1 MLKKSASFVLASL
14 SGSTY
19 RSVRL
24 ASSLAAAALDG
35 LFEHPAAILISVP
48 SKPLKQKGSIMVRDS
63 IPVKIG
69 IGAAIVVAA
78 IFLSPWLDHGTFA
91 EELAMSQSTIEQ
103 AFPTSSKC
111 KRCHERVFEEWET
124 SPLSRSIHSPA
135 FRASLDAFLS
145 SPAGKDKALCFRCHA
160 PHVREFPDQV
170 QLFIDQAKAG
180 DPSLDGVACA
190 QCHLIKQVDRTK
202 QPPEPK
208 YELESKTIYG
218 PYKDAVQNRAHQSM
232 ELGLFQKSDL
242 CLNCHQSVPS
252 AANLGKANDLLGNWD
267 QSKAVKS
274 GKECQTCHMPEQI
287 GESAN
292 GEKKRKTANH
302 TFPGR
307 IGKLRQEAAKV
318 DVHTKVE
325 GEKTTVTVN
334 VQSLVPHNLPATHP
348 AWATVVLDL
357 DIKGK
362 NLKTVFTDK
371 RVYGRVYQDA
381 KGQKTSFDF
390 EAVKV
395 FEDTVLK
402 PEETRVE
409 TFTFPTPKDTKT
421 FDVEVTLNYAPIT
434 GPAPFLQRVEAESSK
449 GSQDPVFQPI
459 EIIKYAENISV
470 NK

>member
-1 MLKKSASFVLASL
+1 
-14 SGSTY
+14 
-19 RSVRL
+19 
-24 ASSLAAAALDG
+24 
-35 LFEHPAAILISVP
+35 
-48 SKPLKQKGSIMVRDS
+48 MVRDS
-63 IPVKIG
+63 TPMKIG
-69 IGAAIVVAA
+69 IGSAIVVVALLLA
-78 IFLSPWLDHGTFA
+78 QWLDRSTFA
-91 EELAMSQSTIEQ
+91 QETAMSQSTIEQ
-103 AFPTSSKC
+103 AFPSSSKC

-135 FRASLDAFLS
+135 FRASLAAFLS
-145 SPAGKDKALCFRCHA
+145 SPGGKDKAVCFRCHA
-160 PHVREFPDQV
+160 PHVREFPDQA

-208 YELESKTIYG
+208 YELGSKTLYG

-252 AANLGKANDLLGNWD
+252 ATGLGKANDLLGNWD

-292 GEKKRKTANH
+292 GEKKRKVANH

-307 IGKLRQEAAKV
+307 IGKLRQEAAKL
-318 DVHTKVE
+318 DVHTKIE
-325 GEKTTVTVN
+325 GDKTTVTVK
-334 VQSLVPHNLPATHP
+334 VQSLIPHNLPTTHP

-357 DIKGK
+357 DIKRK

-371 RVYGRVYQDA
+371 RVYGRIYQDA

-395 FEDTVLK
+395 LEDTVLK
-402 PEETRVE
+402 PEELRVE
-409 TFTFPTPKDTKT
+409 TFIFPTPKDTKT

-434 GPAPFLQRVEAESSK
+434 GPAAFLQRVEAESSK

-459 EIIKYAENISV
+459 EIIKYAENVSV
-470 NK
+470 SK

>member
-1 MLKKSASFVLASL
+1 M
-14 SGSTY
+14 
-19 RSVRL
+19 
-24 ASSLAAAALDG
+24 
-35 LFEHPAAILISVP
+35 
-48 SKPLKQKGSIMVRDS
+48 MVRNS
-63 IPVKIG
+63 IILKLG
-69 IGAAIVVAA
+69 ICMAIVVVAF
-78 IFLSPWLDHGTFA
+78 FLSPWLDHGT
-91 EELAMSQSTIEQ
+91 LAQEAALSQSTIEQ

-135 FRASLDAFLS
+135 FRASLDAFLA
-145 SPAGKDKALCFRCHA
+145 SPAGKDKAMCFRCHA
-160 PHVREFPDQV
+160 PHVREFSNQV
-170 QLFIDQAKAG
+170 QLFINQAKAG

-208 YELESKTIYG
+208 YEFESKTVYG
-218 PYKDAVQNRAHQSM
+218 PYKDSVQNRAHQSM

-242 CLNCHQSVPS
+242 CLNCHQSVTS
-252 AANLGKANDLLGNWD
+252 AVGLGKANDLLGNWD

-274 GKECQTCHMPEQI
+274 GKECQTCHMPEQV

-292 GEKKRKTANH
+292 GEKKRKVANH

-307 IGKLRQEAAKV
+307 IGKLRQEAARL
-318 DVHTKVE
+318 DVKTKIE
-325 GEKTTVTVN
+325 GENTTVMVK

-348 AWATVVLDL
+348 AWASVVLDL

-362 NLKTVFTDK
+362 NLKTVFTDR

-395 FEDTVLK
+395 LEDTVLK
-402 PEETRVE
+402 PEEMRIE

-434 GPAPFLQRVEAESSK
+434 GNAPFLQRVEAESSK
-449 GSQDPVFQPI
+449 GSQDPVFQPV
-459 EIIKYAENISV
+459 EIVKYAENV
-470 NK
+470 AVTK

>member
-1 MLKKSASFVLASL
+1 MM
-14 SGSTY
+14 
-19 RSVRL
+19 VRN
-24 ASSLAAAALDG
+24 SSLA
-35 LFEHPAAILISVP
+35 
-48 SKPLKQKGSIMVRDS
+48 
-63 IPVKIG
+63 KIG
-69 IGAAIVVAA
+69 IGTVIVVGVLLFAH
-78 IFLSPWLDHGTFA
+78 WLDLDTFA

-103 AFPTSSKC
+103 VFPSSSKC

-145 SPAGKDKALCFRCHA
+145 SPAGKDKAVCFRCHA
-160 PHVREFPDQV
+160 PHVREFPAQV

-208 YELESKTIYG
+208 YELESKTLYG
-218 PYKDAVQNRAHQSM
+218 PYKDSVQNRAHRSV

-252 AANLGKANDLLGNWD
+252 AANLGKTNDLLGNWD

-292 GEKKRKTANH
+292 GEKKRKVANH

-307 IGKLRQEAAKV
+307 IGKLRQEAAKL
-318 DVHTKVE
+318 DVQAKIE
-325 GEKTTVTVN
+325 GEKTTVTVK

-395 FEDTVLK
+395 LEDTVLK
-402 PEETRVE
+402 PEELRVE
-409 TFTFPTPKDTKT
+409 TFNFPTPKDTKT
-421 FDVEVTLNYAPIT
+421 FDIEVTLNYAPIT
-434 GPAPFLQRVEAESSK
+434 GPAPFLQRVEAEAST

-459 EIIKYAENISV
+459 EIVKHAENVPV

>member
-1 MLKKSASFVLASL
+1 M
-14 SGSTY
+14 
-19 RSVRL
+19 
-24 ASSLAAAALDG
+24 
-35 LFEHPAAILISVP
+35 
-48 SKPLKQKGSIMVRDS
+48 MMRDS
-63 IPVKIG
+63 IRAKIG
-69 IGAAIVVAA
+69 IGAAIVVVA
-78 IFLSPWLDHGTFA
+78 LLLVHWLASGTFA
-91 EELAMSQSTIEQ
+91 QEAALSQSTIEQ

-124 SPLSRSIHSPA
+124 SPLSRSIHTPA
-135 FRASLDAFLS
+135 FRASLDAFLA

-208 YELESKTIYG
+208 YELESKTVYG
-218 PYKDAVQNRAHQSM
+218 PYKDSVQNRAHQSM

-252 AANLGKANDLLGNWD
+252 AARLGKTNDLLGSWD
-267 QSKAVKS
+267 QSKTVKS

-292 GEKKRKTANH
+292 GEKKRKVANH

-307 IGKLRQEAAKV
+307 IGKLRQEAAKM
-318 DVHTKVE
+318 DVHTKIE
-325 GEKTTVTVN
+325 GEKATVTVK

-371 RVYGRVYQDA
+371 RIYGRVYQDA

-395 FEDTVLK
+395 LEDTVLK

-409 TFTFPTPKDTKT
+409 SFTFPTPKDTKT

-459 EIIKYAENISV
+459 EIVKYAENISV
-470 NK
+470 K

>member
-1 MLKKSASFVLASL
+1 
-14 SGSTY
+14 
-19 RSVRL
+19 
-24 ASSLAAAALDG
+24 
-35 LFEHPAAILISVP
+35 
-48 SKPLKQKGSIMVRDS
+48 
-63 IPVKIG
+63 
-69 IGAAIVVAA
+69 
-78 IFLSPWLDHGTFA
+78 
-91 EELAMSQSTIEQ
+91 
-103 AFPTSSKC
+103 
-111 KRCHERVFEEWET
+111 VFEEWET
-124 SPLSRSIHSPA
+124 SPLSRSIHTPA
-135 FRASLDAFLS
+135 FRASLDAFLV

-160 PHVREFPDQV
+160 PHVREFSDEV

-208 YELESKTIYG
+208 YELESKTLYG
-218 PYKDAVQNRAHQSM
+218 PYKDSVQNRAHQSM

-252 AANLGKANDLLGNWD
+252 VAGLGKTNDLLGNWD
-267 QSKAVKS
+267 QSKTVKS

-292 GEKKRKTANH
+292 GEKKRKVANH

-307 IGKLRQEAAKV
+307 IGKLRQEAAKM
-318 DVHTKVE
+318 DVHTKIE
-325 GEKTTVTVN
+325 GEKATVTVK

-371 RVYGRVYQDA
+371 RIYGRVYQDA

-395 FEDTVLK
+395 LEDTVLK

-409 TFTFPTPKDTKT
+409 TFTFSTPKDTKT

-434 GPAPFLQRVEAESSK
+434 GPVPFLQRVEAESSK

-459 EIIKYAENISV
+459 EIVKYAENISV
-470 NK
+470 K

>member
-1 MLKKSASFVLASL
+1 
-14 SGSTY
+14 
-19 RSVRL
+19 
-24 ASSLAAAALDG
+24 
-35 LFEHPAAILISVP
+35 
-48 SKPLKQKGSIMVRDS
+48 MVRNS
-63 IPVKIG
+63 NRVKIG
-69 IGAAIVVAA
+69 IGVAIAVGALL
-78 IFLSPWLDHGTFA
+78 LSHWLDRGI
-91 EELAMSQSTIEQ
+91 LAQEVGLSQSAIEQ
-103 AFPTSSKC
+103 VFPASSKC
-111 KRCHERVFEEWET
+111 KRCHERVFEEWDT

-135 FRASLDAFLS
+135 FRASLDVFLS
-145 SPAGKDKALCFRCHA
+145 SPAGKDKAVCFRCHA

-170 QLFIDQAKAG
+170 QLFINQAKAG
-180 DPSLDGVACA
+180 DPSLDGVAFA

-208 YELESKTIYG
+208 YELENKTIYG
-218 PYKDAVQNRAHQSM
+218 PYKDSVQNRAHQSM

-252 AANLGKANDLLGNWD
+252 AVALGKTNDLLGDWD

-274 GKECQTCHMPEQI
+274 GKECQTCHMPEQV

-307 IGKLRQEAAKV
+307 IGKLRQEAAKLAV
-318 DVHTKVE
+318 QTKIDS
-325 GEKTTVTVN
+325 EKTTVTIK

-362 NLKTVFTDK
+362 NLKTVFTD
-371 RVYGRVYQDA
+371 RRIYGRVYQDA
-381 KGQKTSFDF
+381 KGQTTSFDF

-395 FEDTVLK
+395 LEDTVLK

-421 FDVEVTLNYAPIT
+421 FDVEATLSYAPIT

-449 GSQDPVFQPI
+449 GSQDLVFQPI
-459 EIIKYAENISV
+459 EIVKYAENVAV

>member
-1 MLKKSASFVLASL
+1 
-14 SGSTY
+14 
-19 RSVRL
+19 
-24 ASSLAAAALDG
+24 
-35 LFEHPAAILISVP
+35 
-48 SKPLKQKGSIMVRDS
+48 MVMRNS
-63 IPVKIG
+63 IPVQISIG
-69 IGAAIVVAA
+69 LVAA
-78 IFLSPWLDHGTFA
+78 VMALFLSPWFGSSTFA
-91 EELAMSQSTIEQ
+91 QEAAKSQSTLEK
-103 AFPTSSKC
+103 AFPSSSKC

-135 FRASLDAFLS
+135 FRASLDTFLAS
-145 SPAGKDKALCFRCHA
+145 SAGKDKALCFRCHA

-170 QLFIDQAKAG
+170 QLFIEQAKSG

-208 YELESKTIYG
+208 YELVSKTLYG
-218 PYKDAVQNRAHQSM
+218 PYKDFVPNLAHQSM

-252 AANLGKANDLLGNWD
+252 AASLGKTNDLLGNWD

-292 GEKKRKTANH
+292 GEKKRKVANH

-307 IGKLRQEAAKV
+307 IGKLRQDAAKL
-318 DVHTKVE
+318 DVQTKIE
-325 GEKTTVTVN
+325 GEKTTVTVK
-334 VQSLVPHNLPATHP
+334 VQSLVPHSMPATHP

-371 RVYGRVYQDA
+371 RIYGRVYQDA

-395 FEDTVLK
+395 LEDTVLK
-402 PEETRVE
+402 PDETRVE

-421 FDVEVTLNYAPIT
+421 FDVEVALNYAPLT
-434 GPAPFLQRVEAESSK
+434 GPAPFLQRVEAESSR

-459 EIIKYAENISV
+459 EIIKYAENIPIT
-470 NK
+470 K

>member
-1 MLKKSASFVLASL
+1 
-14 SGSTY
+14 
-19 RSVRL
+19 
-24 ASSLAAAALDG
+24 
-35 LFEHPAAILISVP
+35 
-48 SKPLKQKGSIMVRDS
+48 MVRNS
-63 IPVKIG
+63 NRVKIG
-69 IGAAIVVAA
+69 IGTAVMAGALLFPLWCDRGA
-78 IFLSPWLDHGTFA
+78 FA

-103 AFPTSSKC
+103 VFPSSSKC

-124 SPLSRSIHSPA
+124 SPLSRSIHSAA

-145 SPAGKDKALCFRCHA
+145 SPAGKDKAQCFRCHA
-160 PHVREFPDQV
+160 PHVREFSDKV

-202 QPPEPK
+202 QPPEPT
-208 YELESKTIYG
+208 YELESKTLYG
-218 PYKDAVQNRAHQSM
+218 PYKDSVQNRAHQSM
-232 ELGLFQKSDL
+232 ELGLFHKSDL
-242 CLNCHQSVPS
+242 CLNCNQSVPS
-252 AANLGKANDLLGNWD
+252 AGNLGKANDLLGNWD

-274 GKECQTCHMPEQI
+274 GKECQSCHMPEQI

-292 GEKKRKTANH
+292 GEKKRKVANH

-307 IGKLRQEAAKV
+307 IGKLRQEAARLEIQ
-318 DVHTKVE
+318 TKIE
-325 GEKTTVTVN
+325 GEKTTITVK
-334 VQSLVPHNLPATHP
+334 VQSLVPHNLPTTHP

-362 NLKTVFTDK
+362 NLRTVFSDK

-395 FEDTVLK
+395 LEDTVLK
-402 PEETRVE
+402 PEELRIE
-409 TFTFPTPKDTKT
+409 NFSFPTPKDTKT
-421 FDVEVTLNYAPIT
+421 FDVEVTLNYSPIT
-434 GPAPFLQRVEAESSK
+434 GPAPFLQRIEAESSS

-459 EIIKYAENISV
+459 EIVKYTENV
-470 NK
+470 AVR

>member
-1 MLKKSASFVLASL
+1 
-14 SGSTY
+14 
-19 RSVRL
+19 
-24 ASSLAAAALDG
+24 
-35 LFEHPAAILISVP
+35 
-48 SKPLKQKGSIMVRDS
+48 MVRNS
-63 IPVKIG
+63 IPMKIG
-69 IGAAIVVAA
+69 ISAVIAVVVVCLA
-78 IFLSPWLDHGTFA
+78 PWFDRGTFA
-91 EELAMSQSTIEQ
+91 EEVALSQSTIEQ

-135 FRASLDAFLS
+135 FRASLDAFLA
-145 SPAGKDKALCFRCHA
+145 SPAGKDKAMCFRCHA
-160 PHVREFPDQV
+160 PHVREFSNQV
-170 QLFIDQAKAG
+170 QLFINQAKAG

-208 YELESKTIYG
+208 YELESKTVYG
-218 PYKDAVQNRAHQSM
+218 PYKDSVQNRAHQSI

-242 CLNCHQSVPS
+242 CLNCHQSVTS
-252 AANLGKANDLLGNWD
+252 AVGLGKANDLLGNWD

-274 GKECQTCHMPEQI
+274 GKECQTCHMPEQV

-292 GEKKRKTANH
+292 GEKKRKVANH

-307 IGKLRQEAAKV
+307 IGKLRQEAAKL
-318 DVHTKVE
+318 DVKTKIE
-325 GEKTTVTVN
+325 GENTTVMVK

-348 AWATVVLDL
+348 AWASVVLDL

-395 FEDTVLK
+395 LEDTVLK
-402 PEETRVE
+402 PEEMRIE

-434 GPAPFLQRVEAESSK
+434 GTTPFLQRVEAESSK
-449 GSQDPVFQPI
+449 GSQDPVFQPV
-459 EIIKYAENISV
+459 EIVKYAENVAIS
-470 NK
+470 K

>member
-1 MLKKSASFVLASL
+1 MM
-14 SGSTY
+14 
-19 RSVRL
+19 
-24 ASSLAAAALDG
+24 
-35 LFEHPAAILISVP
+35 
-48 SKPLKQKGSIMVRDS
+48 MVRDS
-63 IPVKIG
+63 ILMKMG
-69 IGAAIVVAA
+69 IGAAIMVAA
-78 IFLSPWLDHGTFA
+78 IFLTSCFESGTFA
-91 EELAMSQSTIEQ
+91 EEPVLSQSTIEQ
-103 AFPTSSKC
+103 AFPASSKC

-135 FRASLDAFLS
+135 FRASLDAFLA
-145 SPAGKDKALCFRCHA
+145 SPAGKDKAMCFRCHA
-160 PHVREFPDQV
+160 PHVREFSNQV
-170 QLFIDQAKAG
+170 QLFINQAKAG

-208 YELESKTIYG
+208 YELESKTVYG
-218 PYKDAVQNRAHQSM
+218 PYKDSVQNRAHQSM

-252 AANLGKANDLLGNWD
+252 AAVLGKTNDLLGNWD

-274 GKECQTCHMPEQI
+274 GKECQTCHMPEQV

-307 IGKLRQEAAKV
+307 IGKLRQEAVKL
-318 DVHTKVE
+318 DVKTKIE
-325 GEKTTVTVN
+325 GENTTVMVK

-395 FEDTVLK
+395 LEDTVLK
-402 PEETRVE
+402 PEEMRVE
-409 TFTFPTPKDTKT
+409 TFTFPTPKDTRT
-421 FDVEVTLNYAPIT
+421 FDVELTLNYAPIT

-449 GSQDPVFQPI
+449 GSQDPVFQLV
-459 EIIKYAENISV
+459 EIVKYAENVPIS
-470 NK
+470 K

>member
-1 MLKKSASFVLASL
+1 M
-14 SGSTY
+14 
-19 RSVRL
+19 
-24 ASSLAAAALDG
+24 
-35 LFEHPAAILISVP
+35 I
-48 SKPLKQKGSIMVRDS
+48 VRDS
-63 IPVKIG
+63 ILVKIG
-69 IGAAIVVAA
+69 IAAAIVVMAL
-78 IFLSPWLDHGTFA
+78 FLSHWLDSGT
-91 EELAMSQSTIEQ
+91 LAQETALSQSTIEQ
-103 AFPTSSKC
+103 AFPSSSKC
-111 KRCHERVFEEWET
+111 KRCHERVFEEWDT

-135 FRASLDAFLS
+135 FRASLDAFLAS
-145 SPAGKDKALCFRCHA
+145 LAGKDKALCFRCHA

-190 QCHLIKQVDRTK
+190 QCHLIKRVDRTK

-208 YELESKTIYG
+208 YELESKTLYG
-218 PYKDAVQNRAHQSM
+218 SYKDAVQNRAHQSM

-252 AANLGKANDLLGNWD
+252 AASLGKTNDLLGNWD

-274 GKECQTCHMPEQI
+274 GKECQTCHMPAQI

-307 IGKLRQEAAKV
+307 IGKLRQEAATL
-318 DVHTKVE
+318 DVHTKIE
-325 GEKTTVTVN
+325 GEKTTVTVK

-371 RVYGRVYQDA
+371 RIYGRVYQDA

-395 FEDTVLK
+395 LEDSVLK

-421 FDVEVTLNYAPIT
+421 FDVEATLSYAPIT

-459 EIIKYAENISV
+459 EIIKYAENISI
-470 NK
+470 K

>member
-1 MLKKSASFVLASL
+1 M
-14 SGSTY
+14 
-19 RSVRL
+19 
-24 ASSLAAAALDG
+24 
-35 LFEHPAAILISVP
+35 
-48 SKPLKQKGSIMVRDS
+48 
-63 IPVKIG
+63 KIG
-69 IGAAIVVAA
+69 IGAAIVVVAL
-78 IFLSPWLDHGTFA
+78 IFAHWFDRGIFA
-91 EELAMSQSTIEQ
+91 EEIALSQSTIEQ

-124 SPLSRSIHSPA
+124 SPLARSIHSPA
-135 FRASLDAFLS
+135 FRASLDAFLA
-145 SPAGKDKALCFRCHA
+145 SPAGKDKAMCFRCHA
-160 PHVREFPDQV
+160 PHVREFSNQV
-170 QLFIDQAKAG
+170 QLFINQAKAG

-208 YELESKTIYG
+208 YELESKTVYG
-218 PYKDAVQNRAHQSM
+218 PYKDSVQNRAHQSM

-242 CLNCHQSVPS
+242 CLNCHQSVTS
-252 AANLGKANDLLGNWD
+252 AVGLGKANDLLGNWD
-267 QSKAVKS
+267 QSKATKS
-274 GKECQTCHMPEQI
+274 GKECQTCHMPEQV

-292 GEKKRKTANH
+292 GEKKRKVANH

-307 IGKLRQEAAKV
+307 IGKLRQEAAKL
-318 DVHTKVE
+318 DVKTKIE
-325 GEKTTVTVN
+325 GEDTTVTVK

-348 AWATVVLDL
+348 AWASVALDL

-362 NLKTVFTDK
+362 NLKTVFTDR

-395 FEDTVLK
+395 LEDTVLK
-402 PEETRVE
+402 PEEMRVE

-434 GPAPFLQRVEAESSK
+434 GTAPFLQRVEAESSK
-449 GSQDPVFQPI
+449 GPQDPVFQPV
-459 EIIKYAENISV
+459 EIVKYAENV
-470 NK
+470 AVTK